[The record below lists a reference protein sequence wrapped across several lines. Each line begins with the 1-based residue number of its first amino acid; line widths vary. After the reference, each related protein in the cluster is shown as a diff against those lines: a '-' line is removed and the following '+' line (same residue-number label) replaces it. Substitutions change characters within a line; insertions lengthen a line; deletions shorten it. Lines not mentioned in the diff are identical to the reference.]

1 MTAIFDKAK
10 LIPPAMQTVIANGGV
25 PLYKVTRPDLDRLPL
40 YTFLIGAMMGSN
52 GKVIDSLIRIVK
64 PNDPRGYELS
74 KLTKDK
80 RLLYV
85 SWWRGHAARS
95 LYDAKMTT
103 WQYVVM
109 PDDPGFET
117 LDAFKIACDLKH
129 SACGRTPFA
138 PTLLYRALGLDERHA
153 ETLMAEVRRAA
164 GLT

>member
-1 MTAIFDKAK
+1 MTTTFDKAK
-10 LIPPAMQTVIANGGV
+10 LIPPAMQTVIANGGI
-25 PLYKVTRPDLDRLPL
+25 PLYKVNRPDLDRLPL
-40 YTFLIGAMMGSN
+40 YTFLIGAMMGTN
-52 GKVIDSLIRIVK
+52 GQVIESVVRIVK

-95 LYDAKMTT
+95 LYDAKMST

-109 PDDPGFET
+109 PDEPGHET
-117 LDAFKIACDLKH
+117 LEAFKAGCDLAHAAKGP
-129 SACGRTPFA
+129 SPFSPA
-138 PTLLYRALGLDERHA
+138 LLYRALGLDA
-153 ETLMAEVRRAA
+153 EQARRLLAQAREAA